1 MRRREFI
8 SLIGG
13 AVTWPL
19 AAHGQQRAGMRRI
32 VEFTLLNS
40 DDPEAQARN
49 AAFLQALQE
58 LGWTVGRNVRIDYRW
73 GGGDPDQM
81 RRYAA
86 ELVALAPDVIL
97 AAGALTHLI
106 AP

>member
-1 MRRREFI
+1 
-8 SLIGG
+8 
-13 AVTWPL
+13 
-19 AAHGQQRAGMRRI
+19 MRRI